1 LIIKGPLRDLRDVLK
16 IAIVEGRKV
25 LKVKDVNVKPIIYP
39 YGNASYLVLVE
50 PNGCD
55 GASVVGGGKKQKIKR
70 ENTPKN

>member
-1 LIIKGPLRDLRDVLK
+1 MEKPLIIKGPVHDLRDVLK

-39 YGNASYLVLVE
+39 YGKASYLVLVE

-55 GASVVGGGKKQKIKR
+55 GASVVGSGKNKR
-70 ENTPKN
+70 SE